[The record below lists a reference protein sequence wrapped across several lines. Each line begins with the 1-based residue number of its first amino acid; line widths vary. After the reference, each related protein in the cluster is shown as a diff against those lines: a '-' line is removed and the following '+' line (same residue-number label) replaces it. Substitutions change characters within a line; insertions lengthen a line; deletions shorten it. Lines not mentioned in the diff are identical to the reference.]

1 MVTTK
6 VLQVMLNRRNCGGIP
21 AGSAA
26 AVAAGM
32 AAFALGSD
40 WNGSLRIPVSV
51 TSICTNS
58 SVNYKT

>member
-1 MVTTK
+1 VVTTEA
-6 VLQVMLNRRNCGGIP
+6 LQVMLSKCNCCGIP

-51 TSICTNS
+51 ICFYTSAW
-58 SVNYKT
+58 VG